1 MKNQKLISVRVD
13 PDALEI
19 IDQRCVDHSYR
30 NRSDYVNGAIRLM
43 AWLIE
48 NGHADQVIR
57 FHPQF
62 GDVVDEFEFK
72 YHREHR

>member
-19 IDQRCVDHSYR
+19 IDQRCSDHPYMK
-30 NRSDYVNGAIRLM
+30 RSDYINGAVRLV

-48 NGHADQVIR
+48 SGQADRVIR
-57 FHPQF
+57 FRPQF
-62 GDVVDEFEFK
+62 GDVVDKFEFE
-72 YHREHR
+72 YHRGHR